1 MISYGNLWDHLVIKQ
16 MTPSIK
22 FDNIIDITLFEKL
35 GDGLLYMSIIFKVS
49 A

>member
-1 MISYGNLWDHLVIKQ
+1 MRGHLVIKQ

-22 FDNIIDITLFEKL
+22 FDNIIAITLFDKL
-35 GDGLLYMSIIFKVS
+35 GDGLLNISILFKVS